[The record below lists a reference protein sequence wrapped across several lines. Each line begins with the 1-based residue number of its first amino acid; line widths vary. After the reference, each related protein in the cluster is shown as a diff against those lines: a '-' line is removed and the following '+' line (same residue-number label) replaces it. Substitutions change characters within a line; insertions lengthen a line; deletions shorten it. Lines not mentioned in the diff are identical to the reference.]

1 MGVGISP
8 ERGERAERA
17 TGGRSERTPEPET
30 ELLAGLVT
38 EDEAFSVSASEA
50 GSPSGRAPGAW
61 FASAG
66 SADAGP
72 ALAAR
77 TAETRPFFD
86 DGPETELLSGPVPD
100 LDGPLSS
107 SWERPD
113 DPEHTHD
120 PHEVTV
126 QLDGA
131 GRRLDDWLVQQAKG
145 APTTQEASDGPV
157 FVDESGR
164 RSRRF
169 RRLGMLVAVA
179 CAVYAVVIV
188 ATLLSGNSNAP
199 WLPVPGQEKDQP
211 AGQVDTSP
219 LPSQSVDPSGTGDA
233 TAPGAVATASD
244 GTTPS
249 PGSTPAPGA
258 SDKAASPGASSDPE
272 PTTSTTKKPKPG
284 ATTKDPDP
292 DPDPS
297 NPVVDPPTDTAPA
310 TTPGATADPTETAG
324 TGGSAGAGAG
334 ADAVAYSVVV
344 APVAQIRGE
353 SVQSGVLSSPYALS
367 LPSSENLL

>member
-8 ERGERAERA
+8 DRGERAERA
-17 TGGRSERTPEPET
+17 AGGRSERTPEPET

-38 EDEAFSVSASEA
+38 EDDTFSGRASEA
-50 GSPSGRAPGAW
+50 GSPSGHAPAAW
-61 FASAG
+61 FTSTG

-100 LDGPLSS
+100 LDGPLPS
-107 SWERPD
+107 SWEHPE

-219 LPSQSVDPSGTGDA
+219 LPSQPVDPSGTGNA

-258 SDKAASPGASSDPE
+258 SDKAASPGASSDPK

-292 DPDPS
+292 GPS
-297 NPVVDPPTDTAPA
+297 NPVVDPPTDTATA

-324 TGGSAGAGAG
+324 TGDSAGTGAG
-334 ADAVAYSVVV
+334 TEAVAFSVVM
-344 APVAQIRGE
+344 APVAQVPGE
-353 SVQSGVLSSPYALS
+353 SAQSGVLGSTYSLS
-367 LPSSENLL
+367 LPSPENLL